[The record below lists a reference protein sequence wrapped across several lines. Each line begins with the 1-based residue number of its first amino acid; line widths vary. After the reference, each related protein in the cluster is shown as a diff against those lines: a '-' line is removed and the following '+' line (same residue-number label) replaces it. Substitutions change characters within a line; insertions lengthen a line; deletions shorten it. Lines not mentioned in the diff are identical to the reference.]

1 MQVGDVYLMEQS
13 SVFPWAKCWCI
24 VVGVLTGK
32 WPGTMVYV
40 YWSDEKHLRPMYMM
54 VQDDHP
60 GAVLVGRNAKP
71 LKHPSKA
78 RRYA

>member
-13 SVFPWAKCWCI
+13 NAYPLAKCWCI

-32 WPGTMVYV
+32 WPGTFVYV
-40 YWSDEKHLRPMYMM
+40 YWSDKIDPLYTMIK
-54 VQDDHP
+54 DDHP

-71 LKHPSKA
+71 LKRPKA
-78 RRYA
+78 PRYA